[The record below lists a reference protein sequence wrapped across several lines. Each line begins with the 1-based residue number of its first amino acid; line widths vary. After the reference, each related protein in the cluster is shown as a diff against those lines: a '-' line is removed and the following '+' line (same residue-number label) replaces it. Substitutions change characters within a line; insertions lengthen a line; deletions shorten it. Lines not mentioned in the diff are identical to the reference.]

1 MARKKSRRDDRY
13 EKLYAELLTQTE
25 LLHQSNKRRIRRG
38 LWGLLVMPLVM
49 AVLLWLTDSSRIV
62 FLLIWVL
69 GMFVLSAYLITV
81 EYLDF
86 KVLRAMEG
94 VSHKELDFDE
104 LLELDHP
111 IHNRIV
117 ERREAAQAQMPDTP
131 PKEAQVP

>member
-1 MARKKSRRDDRY
+1 MMARKKSRRDDRY

-38 LWGLLVMPLVM
+38 LWGLLVMPLVL

-69 GMFVLSAYLITV
+69 GMFLLSAYLITV

-94 VSHKELDFDE
+94 VSHTELDFDE
-104 LLELDHP
+104 LLKLDRP

-117 ERREAAQAQMPDTP
+117 ERRAQMSDTP
-131 PKEAQVP
+131 PKEAQKP

>member
-1 MARKKSRRDDRY
+1 MMARKKSRRDDRY

-81 EYLDF
+81 EYLDY

-94 VSHKELDFDE
+94 VSHMELDFDE
-104 LLELDHP
+104 LLKLDRP

-117 ERREAAQAQMPDTP
+117 ERRAQMTDTP
-131 PKEAQVP
+131 PKEAQKP

>member
-1 MARKKSRRDDRY
+1 MAKKKSRQNDRY

-38 LWGLLVMPLVM
+38 LWGLLVMPLVL

-69 GMFVLSAYLITV
+69 GMFLLSAYLITV

-94 VSHKELDFDE
+94 VSHTELDFDE
-104 LLELDHP
+104 LLKLDRP

-117 ERREAAQAQMPDTP
+117 ERRAQMSDTP
-131 PKEAQVP
+131 PKEAQKP

>member
-81 EYLDF
+81 EYLDY

-94 VSHKELDFDE
+94 VSHTELDFDE
-104 LLELDHP
+104 LLKLDRP

-117 ERREAAQAQMPDTP
+117 ERRAQMSDTP
-131 PKEAQVP
+131 PKEAQKL

>member
-1 MARKKSRRDDRY
+1 MMARKKSRRDDRY

-81 EYLDF
+81 EYLDSSW
-86 KVLRAMEG
+86 KKHRQKYSGWTAQIIQHEI
-94 VSHKELDFDE
+94 
-104 LLELDHP
+104 DHLSG
-111 IHNRIV
+111 III
-117 ERREAAQAQMPDTP
+117 
-131 PKEAQVP
+131 

>member
-38 LWGLLVMPLVM
+38 LWGLLVMPLVL

-69 GMFVLSAYLITV
+69 GMFLLSAYLITV

-94 VSHKELDFDE
+94 VSHTELDFDE
-104 LLELDHP
+104 LLKLDRP

-117 ERREAAQAQMPDTP
+117 ERRAQMSDTP
-131 PKEAQVP
+131 PKEAQKP

>member
-1 MARKKSRRDDRY
+1 MAKKKSRQDDRY

-38 LWGLLVMPLVM
+38 LWGLLVMPLVL

-69 GMFVLSAYLITV
+69 GMFLLSAYLITV

-111 IHNRIV
+111 IYNRIV

-131 PKEAQVP
+131 PKEAQKP

>member
-1 MARKKSRRDDRY
+1 MAKKKSRQDDRY

-38 LWGLLVMPLVM
+38 LWGLLVMPLVL

-69 GMFVLSAYLITV
+69 GMFLLSAYLITV

-94 VSHKELDFDE
+94 VSHTELDFDE
-104 LLELDHP
+104 LLKLDRP

-117 ERREAAQAQMPDTP
+117 ERRAQMSDTP
-131 PKEAQVP
+131 PKEAQKP

>member
-1 MARKKSRRDDRY
+1 MMARKKSRRDDRY

-81 EYLDF
+81 EYLDY

-94 VSHKELDFDE
+94 VSHTELDFDE
-104 LLELDHP
+104 LLKLDRP

-117 ERREAAQAQMPDTP
+117 ERRAQMSDTP
-131 PKEAQVP
+131 PKEAQKP

>member
-1 MARKKSRRDDRY
+1 MAKRKPNRDDRY
-13 EKLYAELLTQTE
+13 EKLYARLLTQTE

-38 LWGLLVMPLVM
+38 LWGLLVLPGVL
-49 AVLLWLTDSSRIV
+49 AVLLWLTGSSRIV

>member
-1 MARKKSRRDDRY
+1 MAKKKSRQDDRY
-13 EKLYAELLTQTE
+13 EKLYSELLTQTE
-25 LLHQSNKRRIRRG
+25 LLHQSNKRSIRRG
-38 LWGLLVMPLVM
+38 LWGLLVMPLVL

-69 GMFVLSAYLITV
+69 GMFLLSAYLITV

-104 LLELDHP
+104 LLELDRP

-117 ERREAAQAQMPDTP
+117 ERRAQMSDTP
-131 PKEAQVP
+131 PKEAQKP

>member
-1 MARKKSRRDDRY
+1 MAKKKSRQDDRY

-38 LWGLLVMPLVM
+38 LWGLLVMPLVL

-69 GMFVLSAYLITV
+69 GMFLLSAYLITV

-94 VSHKELDFDE
+94 VSHTELDFDE
-104 LLELDHP
+104 LLKLDRP

-117 ERREAAQAQMPDTP
+117 ERRAQMSDTP
-131 PKEAQVP
+131 PKEAQKL

>member
-38 LWGLLVMPLVM
+38 LWGLLVMPLVL
-49 AVLLWLTDSSRIV
+49 ALLLWLTDSSRIV

-94 VSHKELDFDE
+94 VSHTELDFDE
-104 LLELDHP
+104 LLELDRP

-117 ERREAAQAQMPDTP
+117 ERREAAQAPDTP
-131 PKEAQVP
+131 PKEAQKP